1 MLQFKKVALWDFIF
15 NAGGTS
21 GRTAHLY
28 LCFGSFR
35 RPPRAYRSGAS
46 TYALTQHMNYIGNTP
61 SLLTRELADL
71 APELLKSSRRSHNFE
86 FRGSKMHQKQLNRGV
101 LGTACVP
108 RGKCIIAAEHHADL
122 RFLCVKMEC
131 VVFFGVGRRN
141 TLHPQ
146 RRQPDKRSAAPSE
159 STLHHTHTHK
169 YILS

>member
-21 GRTAHLY
+21 GRAAHLY

-35 RPPRAYRSGAS
+35 RPPRAYRAGAS

-71 APELLKSSRRSHNFE
+71 APELLKSSRRSHNFG

-101 LGTACVP
+101 RCAACP
-108 RGKCIIAAEHHADL
+108 KRKMHHRSRTPCRLALSL
-122 RFLCVKMEC
+122 RENGVRCV
-131 VVFFGVGRRN
+131 FWGREEKHI
-141 TLHPQ
+141 TPPAH
-146 RRQPDKRSAAPSE
+146 RRSDKRSAAPSE
-159 STLHHTHTHK
+159 STLHHTHTNTF
-169 YILS
+169 